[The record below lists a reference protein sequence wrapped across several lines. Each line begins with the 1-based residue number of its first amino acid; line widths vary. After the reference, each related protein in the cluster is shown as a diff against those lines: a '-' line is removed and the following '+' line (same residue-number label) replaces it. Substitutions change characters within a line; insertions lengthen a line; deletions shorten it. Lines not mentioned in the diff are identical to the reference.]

1 MIGSLPEPGTA
12 TLNLGDILAKD
23 YADSELLTVTI
34 PLQPQ
39 QPQQPQHVPNARTRG
54 DAAAATATAAKTAA
68 ATITDATI
76 KSTLALATE
85 RVDDSV
91 IVERKWDGDRLL
103 AHIGITDGKKPP
115 EVWLFTRHGTP
126 VHNMYKD
133 ITASLQNAFSGVPCG
148 GYVLDGELIVVDTSD
163 NKPMPWCN
171 GKWRFDGGGGMS
183 VEEAKKKSVV
193 LASIVMDRT
202 EAEAEVPCRSLSL
215 ASNKIG

>member
-39 QPQQPQHVPNARTRG
+39 QPQPQHVPNARTRG
-54 DAAAATATAAKTAA
+54 DAATATAAKTAA

-103 AHIGITDGKKPP
+103 AHIGITDGKKLP

-215 ASNKIG
+215 ASNKNW